1 MSTAI
6 AFLLGGAHPIPLLP
20 GTVFTFG
27 RGRQNSVYLKDA
39 MVSRQHAVISC
50 ADTGSIHVMDLE
62 SSNKTFVN
70 NQPIEPREKIALSHN
85 DKIRFGGTEFY
96 LVVKAEKDEAAQ
108 GAAAGAEG
116 EAGASDPLSESR
128 FARGV
133 MEVPVDGEVSGRNL
147 RSTQILTPVT
157 DHQPEEPPALA
168 GQLKVQSLPQVL
180 QFLHHSANTG
190 ELYIKNP
197 ERDGVLLFDGG
208 TIFNAHSKED
218 TGVEAVYSLALLQ
231 EGTFQ
236 FTTTEIRPGG
246 ETNVSESMMS
256 IVFEC
261 CRRFDEARQ

>member
-1 MSTAI
+1 MGVEDGAAVEEQHAI
-6 AFLLGGAHPIPLLP
+6 AFRVLD
-20 GTVFTFG
+20 VEFT
-27 RGRQNSVYLKDA
+27 R
-39 MVSRQHAVISC
+39 
-50 ADTGSIHVMDLE
+50 
-62 SSNKTFVN
+62 
-70 NQPIEPREKIALSHN
+70 
-85 DKIRFGGTEFY
+85 IR
-96 LVVKAEKDEAAQ
+96 A
-108 GAAAGAEG
+108 
-116 EAGASDPLSESR
+116 
-128 FARGV
+128 V
-133 MEVPVDGEVSGRNL
+133 MEKLQHLGQAL
-147 RSTQILTPVT
+147 HFQ
-157 DHQPEEPPALA
+157 LA